1 MKKLNNIFKMISQME
16 KNANEVNL
24 GTHEVELGLVED
36 LKTQFNKYFSVDNM
50 DVLELEIIDAVKKL
64 NANYVAS
71 TKEFE
76 AFDKIYNEFRKK
88 ALELGVEIPKD
99 VIQYKDEIFKFMKA
113 ATEQHK
119 KYLNIKL

>member
-1 MKKLNNIFKMISQME
+1 MNTRKTVYNKLFTE
-16 KNANEVNL
+16 KTEL
-24 GTHEVELGLVED
+24 STHEIELGLVED

-50 DVLELEIIDAVKKL
+50 DLLEVGIIDAVKKL
-64 NANYVAS
+64 NANYVAAS
-71 TKEFE
+71 KEFA

>member
-24 GTHEVELGLVED
+24 ATHEVELGLVED

-71 TKEFE
+71 TKEFA